1 MKKKSKKLMNKSVES
16 FIIKRNIKKLSYEL
30 NLS

>member
-1 MKKKSKKLMNKSVES
+1 MKKKSKKLINKSIES
-16 FIIKRNIKKLSYEL
+16 FMIKKNIKELSYKL